1 MPPQRGQ
8 RHGRSHDTDSP
19 RDGRHRDMKAPTEH
33 EWTFF
38 QTADTLVDMCAR
50 QSWHQPA
57 GESPVRESRVPVGA
71 AYSCDQRTPSR
82 YRVLREALSRG
93 RPRSVDR
100 EYAGRNAPSVKVSS
114 PEIQYLP
121 WWPST
126 YVAAKA
132 APAIRKDTGTTGVQ
146 VHGMSTRLMSEP
158 GRSPAGGAYPLS
170 QCSSAHGQGLNAKFW
185 VSAVGEVRSRRSSE
199 EMG

>member
-1 MPPQRGQ
+1 MPTAPLGAFIPPFDDHRFPIPRG
-8 RHGRSHDTDSP
+8 DISP
-19 RDGRHRDMKAPTEH
+19 ILKP
-33 EWTFF
+33 
-38 QTADTLVDMCAR
+38 MCAR

-57 GESPVRESRVPVGA
+57 GESPVRESRVPVETA
-71 AYSCDQRTPSR
+71 NCCDQRTPSR

-100 EYAGRNAPSVKVSS
+100 EYAGRNAPSVKVPS

-158 GRSPAGGAYPLS
+158 GRSPTGGAHLLS

-185 VSAVGEVRSRRSSE
+185 VSAVGEVRSRHSSE
-199 EMG
+199 EVG